1 MHRLPGRVR
10 FAPYRDDLAQTA
22 PCQSQTHRSVAKNYS
37 KTHSRWVNQPVDVPA
52 NSINRYSPHHAF
64 SIGTA
69 KPTRLPPWEDFQRGP
84 QSAHAEIL
92 HPDPHR
98 KSFTKP
104 DDPPNADVIPLTL
117 REPCPDCG
125 GPMRIIET
133 FHRGQKPQPVHHQG
147 DGMPVTPP

>member
-98 KSFTKP
+98 KSFTKVV
-104 DDPPNADVIPLTL
+104 NAARCINGSLRSSTLLLTFGNL
-117 REPCPDCG
+117 VLIVR
-125 GPMRIIET
+125 T
-133 FHRGQKPQPVHHQG
+133 TVG
-147 DGMPVTPP
+147 DIKWTQYYSRLI